1 MSTDYGQENIPQDMI
16 AKLFM
21 FKDYFLVLI
30 QLKDIALE
38 RQTKNKLEKDLIEK
52 LKFQI
57 I

>member
-1 MSTDYGQENIPQDMI
+1 MI

-38 RQTKNKLEKDLIEK
+38 RQAKYKLEKDLIEK